1 MQQHLRRQDGV
12 AKVDVSLVDG
22 KVAIHPK
29 NDSRFDPAAIFKAVY
44 DSGVSVAEMTII
56 ASGLVA
62 KDPAKGLVFEISN
75 TQTFEVR
82 PNDISQKLKDEIG
95 SGKTLKVRG
104 LLYRKP
110 KGKAGRKPPF
120 SMPLEILEVIDR

>member
-22 KVAIHPK
+22 KVAIYPK

-56 ASGLVA
+56 ASGLFVR
-62 KDPAKGLVFEISN
+62 DPAKGLVFEISN
-75 TQTFEVR
+75 TQAFEVR
-82 PNDISQKLKDEIG
+82 PNGISQKLKDEIG

-110 KGKAGRKPPF
+110 NGKTARKPPV